1 MKITFYDGSTAQ
13 CEEIEFFNDV
23 IMWDH
28 CRYTPVCEVEKIE
41 ED

>member
-13 CEEIEFFNDV
+13 CEEIEFMGDV
-23 IMWDH
+23 VMLDH
-28 CRYTPVCEVEKIE
+28 YRYAPISDVEKIE